1 MGSILHY
8 LQHNHSLTKIN
19 LCQSLCMQGCQHHHD
34 QNSIQRTNHNNK
46 GTIGGILGH
55 IQRKYVLLFY
65 RAITLILTTFV
76 SSRMWSWM
84 AHTKTS
90 PSLSTLL
97 LFRFDST
104 GMHVYI
110 VNVCCMLLTKQKQ
123 MKICQVWK
131 QNLVGVSIMLV
142 APATHVCRI
151 RWKSAD

>member
-1 MGSILHY
+1 
-8 LQHNHSLTKIN
+8 
-19 LCQSLCMQGCQHHHD
+19 MQGCQHHHD

-76 SSRMWSWM
+76 SSRKCDHEWHIPKL
-84 AHTKTS
+84 A
-90 PSLSTLL
+90 L
-97 LFRFDST
+97 LFRPFFCLDL
-104 GMHVYI
+104 I
-110 VNVCCMLLTKQKQ
+110 QRECMFTRLMFVEYFQQAQADENMPGL
-123 MKICQVWK
+123 
-131 QNLVGVSIMLV
+131 NLVGVSIMVV